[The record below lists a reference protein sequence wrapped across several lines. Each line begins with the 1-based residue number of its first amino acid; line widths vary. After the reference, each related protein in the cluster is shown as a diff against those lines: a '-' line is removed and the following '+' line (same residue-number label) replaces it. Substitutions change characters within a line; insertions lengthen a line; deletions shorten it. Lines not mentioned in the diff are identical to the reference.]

1 MYMIKMSDL
10 NPALLCSVVTIKV
23 SSRFKK
29 KNKSIHIQIYEYKYI
44 HMYTE
49 KQKKTGKH
57 THFLSTMRTYCIHC
71 STIYFSVLNNTA

>member
-29 KNKSIHIQIYEYKYI
+29 KHKSIHIQIYEYKYI

-49 KQKKTGKH
+49 KQKDRQTH
-57 THFLSTMRTYCIHC
+57 TLFVHNEDILYTLF
-71 STIYFSVLNNTA
+71 NNLLFCT